1 MSSALPRSLPH
12 ALPTTLGI
20 TRPSSRVVPLA
31 MTAALA
37 VALASSLSA
46 CGGAGRLMADVPD
59 AQKAP
64 RTVAIKLVAA
74 NKLNLDARGQSL
86 ALVTRVYKLR
96 QRAAFDQAP
105 FDTFL
110 TAQKEQQVLGAD
122 LLEVKEIMLIPGQR
136 VELAEKVSREAGFV
150 GVVALYHTA
159 SPQRW
164 RVSMPAAEAEKAD
177 LTVAANACALSV
189 AGDIELAKAR
199 PAARCQ

>member
-1 MSSALPRSLPH
+1 MSLAVSLSLPF
-12 ALPTTLGI
+12 
-20 TRPSSRVVPLA
+20 SRVAPVLLA
-31 MTAALA
+31 TSLCIALA
-37 VALASSLSA
+37 G
-46 CGGAGRLMADVPD
+46 CGGASRLMADVPD

-74 NKLNLDARGQSL
+74 SKLNTDARGQSL

-122 LLEVKEIMLIPGQR
+122 LLEVKEITLIPGQR

-150 GVVALYHTA
+150 GVVALYHTV

-164 RVSMPAAEAEKAD
+164 RASMAAAEAEKTG
-177 LTVAANACALSV
+177 LTVAANACSISV
-189 AGDIELAKAR
+189 AGAADAPKAR